1 MCFKSTLYHLIPLS
15 SPPYITYVSEMSL
28 QGKFPLLKLKLV
40 KEGQIGSNRQ
50 LEEGKERVKKKWEI
64 YHSREGTPPLKSGK
78 KVFFYLIY
86 GV

>member
-50 LEEGKERVKKKWEI
+50 LEEGKERVEKKVGNLPFEG
-64 YHSREGTPPLKSGK
+64 EGTLPLKSGK
-78 KVFFYLIY
+78 KVFFI
-86 GV
+86 